1 MKTLTLN
8 GSPHKD
14 GDTAYIVS
22 KIKEK
27 LEGEIEEIYLYDEN
41 IKPCTD
47 CKYCWKH
54 EEYILN
60 SGYI

>member
-1 MKTLTLN
+1 MKTLILN

-27 LEGEIEEIYLYDEN
+27 LEGEFEEI
-41 IKPCTD
+41 
-47 CKYCWKH
+47 
-54 EEYILN
+54 
-60 SGYI
+60 